1 MILSCAKIRSFLL
14 DSLAFPSGLAGAP
27 PGMAYASPYVL
38 SFLLLLSIP
47 AVYFLAPRLLL
58 PKTLPAI
65 PDADETED
73 LALFRRAVL
82 LSAAPS
88 APGAPSAGVFGRRP
102 QAQPKVAFLFLTNS
116 DLVFAPLWEKFFA
129 GHHGLLNLYVHA
141 DPSANLTLP
150 PTPSFRGRIIRG
162 KATARAS
169 ATLISAAR
177 RLLATALLDDPA
189 NQFFALLSQSCVPL
203 LPFPALYRTLV
214 TDNNAGA
221 GRHRHRSFIEIL
233 DSEPTLHARYYARG
247 DNVMLPEV
255 PFDRFRVGSQFFV
268 LARRHA
274 VMVVRDRRLW
284 NKFKSPCLVKEKDSC
299 YPEEHYFP
307 TLLDM
312 QDPDGCTKYTLTRV
326 NWTDAVEGHPHTYQP
341 EEVSG
346 ELIREL
352 RKSNGTYSHMFA
364 RKFAPET
371 LAPLMEI
378 ADSVILRD

>member
-1 MILSCAKIRSFLL
+1 MIPLFAFFFPGGKIRGFLGGFL
-14 DSLAFPSGLAGAP
+14 GGSPD
-27 PGMAYASPYVL
+27 MAYASPYVL

-82 LSAAPS
+82 LSAAP
-88 APGAPSAGVFGRRP
+88 GAPVAAAFGRRP
-102 QAQPKVAFLFLTNS
+102 QARPKVAFLFLTNS

-129 GHHGLLNLYVHA
+129 GHHGLLNVYVHA
-141 DPSANLTLP
+141 DPAANLTLP

-189 NQFFALLSQSCVPL
+189 NHFFALLSQSCVPL

-214 TDNNAGA
+214 TDNNAAGA
-221 GRHRHRSFIEIL
+221 GRHRRHRSFIEIL

-284 NKFKSPCLVKEKDSC
+284 NKFKAPCLVKEKDSC

-326 NWTDAVEGHPHTYQP
+326 NWTDAVDGHPHTYQP

-346 ELIREL
+346 DLIREL

-364 RKFAPET
+364 RKFAAGT

>member
-1 MILSCAKIRSFLL
+1 
-14 DSLAFPSGLAGAP
+14 
-27 PGMAYASPYVL
+27 
-38 SFLLLLSIP
+38 
-47 AVYFLAPRLLL
+47 
-58 PKTLPAI
+58 
-65 PDADETED
+65 
-73 LALFRRAVL
+73 
-82 LSAAPS
+82 
-88 APGAPSAGVFGRRP
+88 
-102 QAQPKVAFLFLTNS
+102 VAFLFLTNS

-141 DPSANLTLP
+141 DPSTVFTLP

-162 KATARAS
+162 NKATARAS

-203 LPFPALYRTLV
+203 HPFPALYRTLV

-233 DSEPTLHARYYARG
+233 DSESTLPARYRARG
-247 DNVMLPEV
+247 DDAMLPEV
-255 PFDRFRVGSQFFV
+255 PYGSFRVGSQFFV
-268 LARRHA
+268 LAKRHA
-274 VMVVRDRRLW
+274 IMVVRDRKLW
-284 NKFKSPCLVKEKDSC
+284 NKFKAPCLVKEKNSC

-312 QDPDGCTKYTLTRV
+312 QDPHGCAKYTLTRV
-326 NWTDAVEGHPHTYQP
+326 NWTDAVDGHPHTYQP

-346 ELIREL
+346 DLIRDL

-364 RKFAPET
+364 RKFASAS
-371 LAPLMEI
+371 LGPLMEI

>member
-1 MILSCAKIRSFLL
+1 M
-14 DSLAFPSGLAGAP
+14 AP
-27 PGMAYASPYVL
+27 PYASPYAL
-38 SFLLLLSIP
+38 SFLLLLLSVP
-47 AVYFLAPRLLL
+47 AVFLLAPRLLL
-58 PKTLPAI
+58 PRTLPAI

-82 LSAAPS
+82 LSAAPTPPTTATS
-88 APGAPSAGVFGRRP
+88 GSLFGRRAH
-102 QAQPKVAFLFLTNS
+102 QAQPPKVAFLFLTNS

-141 DPSANLTLP
+141 DPSAVLSIP

-162 KATARAS
+162 NKATARAS

-203 LPFPALYRTLV
+203 HPFPTLYRALV
-214 TDNNAGA
+214 TDNNAGT
-221 GRHRHRSFIEIL
+221 GRHRHRHRSFIEIL
-233 DSEPTLHARYYARG
+233 DSESTLPARYVARG
-247 DNVMLPEV
+247 DDAMLPEV

-284 NKFKSPCLVKEKDSC
+284 NKFKAPCLVKAKDSC

-326 NWTDAVEGHPHTYQP
+326 NWTDAVDGHPHTYQP

-364 RKFAPET
+364 RKFAPQT
-371 LAPLMEI
+371 LGPLMEI

>member
-1 MILSCAKIRSFLL
+1 MIEYTADSPNWEAWFALGHKGNDGSASHINHDLPPPPLPIEPEEEEAKTEVEYEAALKEALQHALEASRLEEDAHWDGLEYTWPFLGPGRASGRANQSPTQKTQARARPAQSQSQSRQNREIRS
-14 DSLAFPSGLAGAP
+14 DSDSGQQSWRHGTGARRWP
-27 PGMAYASPYVL
+27 V
-38 SFLLLLSIP
+38 
-47 AVYFLAPRLLL
+47 
-58 PKTLPAI
+58 LPACRLI
-65 PDADETED
+65 
-73 LALFRRAVL
+73 
-82 LSAAPS
+82 
-88 APGAPSAGVFGRRP
+88 
-102 QAQPKVAFLFLTNS
+102 
-116 DLVFAPLWEKFFA
+116 
-129 GHHGLLNLYVHA
+129 
-141 DPSANLTLP
+141 LP
-150 PTPSFRGRIIRG
+150 
-162 KATARAS
+162 
-169 ATLISAAR
+169 
-177 RLLATALLDDPA
+177 
-189 NQFFALLSQSCVPL
+189 FFALLSQSCVPL
-203 LPFPALYRTLV
+203 LPFPALYRTLL
-214 TDNNAGA
+214 TDNNAG
-221 GRHRHRSFIEIL
+221 RHRRHRSFIEIL

-284 NKFKSPCLVKEKDSC
+284 NKFKAPCLVKEKDSC

-326 NWTDAVEGHPHTYQP
+326 NWTDAVGGHPHTYQP

-346 ELIREL
+346 DLIREL

>member
-1 MILSCAKIRSFLL
+1 M
-14 DSLAFPSGLAGAP
+14 AP
-27 PGMAYASPYVL
+27 PYASPYAL
-38 SFLLLLSIP
+38 SFLLLLLSVP
-47 AVYFLAPRLLL
+47 AVFLLAPRLLL
-58 PKTLPAI
+58 PRTLPAI

-82 LSAAPS
+82 LSAAPTPPTAAAS
-88 APGAPSAGVFGRRP
+88 GASSLFGRRP
-102 QAQPKVAFLFLTNS
+102 RQAQPKVAFLFLTNS

-141 DPSANLTLP
+141 DPSAVLTAP

-203 LPFPALYRTLV
+203 HPFPTLYRALV
-214 TDNNAGA
+214 SDNNAGA

-255 PFDRFRVGSQFFV
+255 PYESFRVGSQFFV
-268 LARRHA
+268 LAKRHA

-284 NKFKSPCLVKEKDSC
+284 NKFKAPCLVKEEHSC

-326 NWTDAVEGHPHTYQP
+326 NWTDAVDGHPHTYQP
-341 EEVSG
+341 EEVNG
-346 ELIREL
+346 GLIREL